1 MSTKQKTKTK
11 PKTPAKKQKAKVTRK
26 PSAQAKKPEKHVP
39 EVRPEKIEKPKEET
53 KETKQVAPQKTFL
66 VAVRLLGS
74 ITVPYDDKSTL
85 QSLGLIYR
93 FNARLLEKNDSTMGM
108 LRHAKDYVTWG
119 EVGPQEMADL
129 LRKHARL
136 TTGSQ
141 LTDAVV
147 KEKFGQESI
156 GTLVSALIEGK
167 ITLRALW
174 DKDVNPT
181 LRLHAPSDGFRASV
195 KRPFTSLG
203 ELGYR
208 GHEISNLLARM

>member
-1 MSTKQKTKTK
+1 MSTKTKTK
-11 PKTPAKKQKAKVTRK
+11 AKPKTSAKKQKAKVIRK

-39 EVRPEKIEKPKEET
+39 EVRPGKMEQT
-53 KETKQVAPQKTFL
+53 KVAITESKQIAPQKTFL

-74 ITVPYDDKSTL
+74 ITVPYDDKTTL

-119 EVGPQEMADL
+119 EVGPQEIAEL

-136 TTGSQ
+136 RTGGQ
-141 LTDAVV
+141 LTDVVV
-147 KEKFGQESI
+147 KEKFDQESI
-156 GTLVSALIEGK
+156 QTLVSALIEGK
-167 ITLRALW
+167 ITLRSIW

-181 LRLHAPSDGFRASV
+181 LRLHAPSDGFKASV
-195 KRPFTSLG
+195 KRPFRSLG

-208 GHEISNLLARM
+208 GHDICNLLARM